1 MNIKINTICF
11 IILLFLLIGVAS
23 AAEMDNETLQ
33 QTIEQPDDNVCQ
45 TIPDNQGSITASS
58 GNIEKLEASV
68 NKEKLEASNKNK
80 KESVG
85 IITKSTKSNVKIKA
99 PDVKMHYK
107 DGTKFTVTLKNEA
120 NKAMKKSKVKIT
132 IDGKTYT
139 KTTNSKGKASID
151 LNFKSGKYTVTTTF
165 DETKTHC
172 KRIVKSTVT
181 IKSTIKANDFSKYYK
196 NKASYFAKFY
206 DKKGKLLKSTSVK
219 FKLNGKSHSVKTNKK
234 GIAKLAID
242 LKPGTYSI
250 SSVNSK
256 TSETITKTITIIS
269 ILETRDLTM
278 NEKDGSKFTVKVLN
292 SNGKVSP
299 NKKVTLNVNG
309 ITYTPKSNSNGI
321 ATQVIDL
328 PAGKYSITT
337 EYEGLKNTNQ
347 ITVNKVVTQDPIR
360 KSEFSHLTIVPNYVN
375 VTMPY
380 VFHNSAYSLE
390 TGFDGIIR
398 MSKNEVYT
406 VQISETKGYLF
417 SQASIPGVDTTVIG
431 YKTHLVP
438 FDGSGIQSD
447 FNRDNLK
454 GDGILISTGTNYTQ
468 IEYRS
473 TSEQNTDLFGVYIDK
488 GLDNSETITY
498 LQNNKIKAK
507 VNFLTYN
514 YDEMGVKYNLA
525 KYYGK
530 SIYDFNYKSY
540 DEITN
545 NNANTIRYAN
555 TGEPVQFSYFGK
567 SIVGTPSKED
577 ITTKFIVNGKEEL
590 EKAEVISYG
599 LSDKYRK
606 TMGFEVLQGYAIINE
621 RVTRSLI
628 ENWMSKSSAY
638 LDKMGIMNVYGMFM
652 ASLETAWLAD
662 EIADQYAK
670 ELNVK
675 WSREKTV
682 TVLGGI
688 NLDDTYLHI
697 LNADMGM
704 GVSGDS
710 ENAKVFRLMNS
721 VYLPDIENY
730 VLEPIANRYLD
741 NATSSLDS
749 LMLSVENNEFS
760 IVQLG
765 EIFYILS
772 ENKNTTMIINST
784 TGVANTIL
792 IDEGFA
798 YKGAKIPT
806 ANDCCSVSAS
816 PNDLLKGLKD
826 TMEKFKKA
834 GSDLL
839 NDVLNKLH
847 PLSSLAYKIASLG
860 MTIAGKLIPG
870 ASTGLASTVGLM
882 LQIHSIGNDA
892 KNNFL
897 GEESWHWAY
906 EHVTFTRDS
915 PIENKKFFN
924 IPKSDGTYDYIE
936 VEINPD
942 GSLNRNNALYVGNG
956 YTKKLTKSET
966 YNYFTEEKW
975 TSCDIPRKY
984 QKNEVPLI
992 FG

>member
-360 KSEFSHLTIVPNYVN
+360 KSEFSHITMIPNYVN
-375 VTMPY
+375 VTTPY
-380 VFHNSAYSLE
+380 VFHNTAYSIK
-390 TGFDGIIR
+390 TGTDGIIK
-398 MSKNEVYT
+398 MPKNDIFT
-406 VQISETKGYLF
+406 VRVCETKDYTF
-417 SQASIPGVDTTVIG
+417 TQSEISGVDSIVIG

-438 FDGSGIQSD
+438 FDGSGVKSD
-447 FNRDNLK
+447 YNKANLK
-454 GDGILISTGTNYTQ
+454 GDGILISSNGNYTQ

-473 TSEQNTDLFGVYIDK
+473 TTEEQTELFGTYIDR
-488 GLDNSETITY
+488 GLENSETITY
-498 LQNNKIKAK
+498 LQNYQIKAM
-507 VNFLTYN
+507 VNFYTWSF
-514 YDEMGVKYNLA
+514 DEVGVKYNLG

-530 SIYDFNYKSY
+530 SVYEFAYQSY
-540 DEITN
+540 DEITGG
-545 NNANTIRYAN
+545 NANTIRFAN
-555 TGEPVQFSYFGK
+555 TGQPVSFSYFGK
-567 SIVGTPSKED
+567 TIVANISKED
-577 ITTKFIVNGKEEL
+577 IITKLIVDGREEL
-590 EKAEVISYG
+590 EKPETITYG
-599 LSDKYRK
+599 LGEKYRR
-606 TMGFEVLQGYAIINE
+606 TIGFEVLQGYAIINE
-621 RVTRSLI
+621 RVTRNILEKWVNLNPGYIIRS
-628 ENWMSKSSAY
+628 
-638 LDKMGIMNVYGMFM
+638 GVMNVYGMFL

-662 EIADQYAK
+662 EMADSYAK
-670 ELNVK
+670 EFNVK
-675 WSREKTV
+675 WSRDKAT
-682 TVLGGI
+682 TILGGI
-688 NLDDTYLHI
+688 NLDDTYLHV

-704 GVSGDS
+704 DVIGNEKNVGL
-710 ENAKVFRLMNS
+710 FRFINS
-721 VYLPDIENY
+721 IYLPNIEEY
-730 VLEPIANRYLD
+730 ALGPVGERFWD
-741 NATSSLDS
+741 NATNSLNNV
-749 LMLSVENNEFS
+749 LSTENFS
-760 IVQLG
+760 MAQLG
-765 EIFYILS
+765 DSIYVFNNNDSAIIL
-772 ENKNTTMIINST
+772 NTTS
-784 TGVANTIL
+784 GVCNVIL
-792 IDEGFA
+792 NHGNNI
-798 YKGAKIPT
+798 YKGSQIPT
-806 ANDCCSVSAS
+806 AGDCCSVGAMPKDILKSI
-816 PNDLLKGLKD
+816 DILLKASSPAYALSNQFKNIHPIT
-826 TMEKFKKA
+826 TMAYNVAKFIF
-834 GSDLL
+834 G
-839 NDVLNKLH
+839 
-847 PLSSLAYKIASLG
+847 SSL
-860 MTIAGKLIPG
+860 
-870 ASTGLASTVGLM
+870 TGVSALANTLVATMVFIQATGTTYRDR
-882 LQIHSIGNDA
+882 IVDE
-892 KNNFL
+892 KD
-897 GEESWHWAY
+897 WHY
-906 EHVTFTRDS
+906 VMDRYTFTR
-915 PIENKKFFN
+915 PGYLQYKKIYN
-924 IPKSDGTYDYIE
+924 IPNNNGGMDYIE
-936 VEINPD
+936 VKINSD
-942 GSLNRNNALYVGNG
+942 LSLDRTTAKYISEGNI
-956 YTKKLTKSET
+956 KQLTKQET
-966 YNYFTEEKW
+966 YKYFSDDYW
-975 TSCDIPRKY
+975 TPFSMPTKY
-984 QKNEVPLI
+984 WDESWK
-992 FG
+992 